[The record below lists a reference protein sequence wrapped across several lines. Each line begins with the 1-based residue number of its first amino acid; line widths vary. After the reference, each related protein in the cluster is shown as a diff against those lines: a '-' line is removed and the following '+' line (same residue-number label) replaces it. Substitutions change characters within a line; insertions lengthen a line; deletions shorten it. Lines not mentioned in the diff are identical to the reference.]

1 MHVAGGWGL
10 LITST
15 AVNEKLFLFTSTCE
29 SSNSLLTCC
38 ESTFDYAIM
47 KRPELHSSILVTTQ
61 AGKYDFSTGFLFFQP
76 IKNSDEGKME
86 TRLVSITQLAESNL
100 VHILSYFSQEMFAV

>member
-15 AVNEKLFLFTSTCE
+15 AVSEKLFLFTSTCE

-61 AGKYDFSTGFLFFQP
+61 AGKYDFSTGFLFFSLLKILMREKWKP
-76 IKNSDEGKME
+76 DW
-86 TRLVSITQLAESNL
+86 LVLHNL
-100 VHILSYFSQEMFAV
+100 QKVT